1 MALLLDYLQCLASAC
16 YYQNALKHCPIKDII
31 LMQKLGESFMSKKVY
46 TIEEIKLILSNLLEN
61 MPVYKVVLFGSYAN
75 NSADS
80 SSDLDF
86 ILDTNNTLMGFKLLN
101 LIALIEDAFEKQ
113 VDAFEVAEII
123 EDSRIDKEI
132 RESGVVV
139 YEKQRTNIN

>member
-1 MALLLDYLQCLASAC
+1 
-16 YYQNALKHCPIKDII
+16 
-31 LMQKLGESFMSKKVY
+31 MSKKVY

-113 VDAFEVAEII
+113 DDAFEVTEII

>member
-1 MALLLDYLQCLASAC
+1 
-16 YYQNALKHCPIKDII
+16 
-31 LMQKLGESFMSKKVY
+31 MSKKVY